1 MRDVTI
7 ARNYA
12 EVLLSL
18 AKKAENLEGWGAMID
33 QVVSAI
39 WGDERLRRFL
49 ESPNVDEATKRELL
63 GKAFGDRMPRFLVRF
78 LQTLISHRRQ
88 MLLPDIAREYHH
100 IVDEM
105 AGRVHA
111 QVTVARPLPDA
122 EREQLAAS
130 LSKSL
135 GRTVVPHVVVNPD
148 ILGGVIV
155 KVEERVIDGSVRRRL
170 ALLRGRMLSGGSRA
184 AR

>member
-18 AKKAENLEGWGAMID
+18 ARKAENLDGWGSMLD
-33 QVVSAI
+33 QVVSAV

-49 ESPNVDEATKRELL
+49 ESPNVDEGTKRELL
-63 GKAFGDRMPRFLVRF
+63 GRAFGDRMPRFLVRF
-78 LQTLISHRRQ
+78 LQSLVVHRRQ
-88 MLLPDIAREYHH
+88 MLLPEIAREYHAL
-100 IVDEM
+100 VDEM

-111 QVTVARPLPDA
+111 QVTVAQALPDA
-122 EREQLAAS
+122 ERDHLAAS
-130 LSKSL
+130 LSKAL
-135 GRTVVPHVVVNPD
+135 GKTVVPHVIVNPE

-155 KVEERVIDGSVRRRL
+155 KVEERVMDGSVRRRL
-170 ALLRGRMLSGGSRA
+170 ALLRGRMLRGDSAA